1 MTKKA
6 LRNIMVC
13 FCVFIFTIIVAYI
26 ASMYSYNLTLEKA
39 SEVIGTSAPDH
50 ATLKPLKDDDLIAV
64 NHYVARYNGEY
75 LAIYAATN
83 DNEEFLYTLDA
94 RIEDISKEE
103 LEELI
108 HGIILPDKQALA
120 SFEEDFTS

>member
-6 LRNIMVC
+6 IRNIMIC

-39 SEVIGTSAPDH
+39 SETIGNPDPLS
-50 ATLKPLKDDDLIAV
+50 TVLNPLKEDDLITV
-64 NHYVARYNGEY
+64 THYVARYNGEH

-83 DNEEFLYTLDA
+83 DEEEFLYTLDA

-103 LEELI
+103 LEGLI
-108 HGIILPDKQALA
+108 QGIILPDKQSLA